1 MYRAL
6 FLIMAS
12 LALHITVSARQP
24 KPAAPDPKAELF
36 QRLGGTAQDTAR
48 VHALYALA
56 DFHWRKEFIYDSVIS
71 YANRSFTLA
80 RQLKYE
86 KGYIEATTLLC
97 KAYSKYGEVDKAIS
111 LLPQVSKEEH
121 VHLLILIGESYLY
134 KPGLKKPVLDTAFGY
149 FTRALKAAEAIRS
162 ATWKHESLIALGKYH
177 FASDQLPKAKEAF
190 LTIIHDLQQTKEV
203 SKEAH
208 IWSELGKYM
217 PDTDSTFKDQMWAHG
232 NALTLY
238 RQLKD
243 TLNLIYVLQDIAAVN
258 MNHSNFDTAKAQIM
272 QVLEWRKQTGIK
284 NISANVYYMLGWI
297 NYATGD
303 IDEALKALL
312 IIEKDLRESN
322 SNTNPNLNLLIGL
335 IYAEDGQHQK
345 ALSYL
350 LDTKKARGY
359 YLYLI
364 GRKTAEQYIQLGQ
377 AEKALAYIKDFE
389 AKNPPENPDHQESI
403 AAAKGDI
410 YAALNR
416 PVQAA
421 QYYQEM
427 VALDKQAQEF
437 KAREMFPRPLS
448 VSGAEAYYKI
458 ARFYVKQHRYAAAAP
473 YVATAAKIN
482 AFSGNQFYVANN
494 RRDIRWLQYQV
505 DSAAGNYQAA
515 LEHHRQYT
523 ALNDSISNVVKS
535 RQFHQLQVQYET
547 EKKEQAILQKD
558 EEIKTLEQT
567 DRLQQ
572 ANVRQAHFIRN
583 ISITATLL
591 LLALA
596 GLLYRQYRQKQRANQ
611 LVTIQN
617 TQLQRLLKEKE
628 WLLKEVHHRVKNNLH
643 TVICLLESQA
653 AFLENDALKAIESSQ
668 HRIYAMSLIHQK
680 LYQVEDVK
688 TIEMNQ
694 YLPEFVQY
702 LKDSFGIT
710 DKIYFRTEVE
720 PVSLDI
726 SVAIP
731 IGLILNEAV
740 TNSIKYAFPGNRKG
754 TIEVIM
760 YHEAGEIVLEIAD
773 NGIGIDK
780 NIKDQTLN
788 SLGVELMKGLS
799 EDINGR
805 IDFTSDEGTKITV
818 RFAAASPFY
827 SHLPGEKE
835 EMMPA

>member
-6 FLIMAS
+6 FLFMAS
-12 LALHITVSARQP
+12 LALHITVAARQP
-24 KPAAPDPKAELF
+24 KPAVSNPKAALL
-36 QRLGGTAQDTAR
+36 QRLAGTAQDTAR
-48 VHALYALA
+48 VHALYALG
-56 DFHWRKEFIYDSVIS
+56 DFHWRFEVNFDSVAS
-71 YANRSFTLA
+71 YSNQAFMLA

-86 KGYIEATTLLC
+86 KGYNEAATLLC
-97 KAYSKYGEVDKAIS
+97 KAYTRNNDFDKAKS
-111 LLPQVSKEEH
+111 LLPQMNKEERI
-121 VHLLILIGESYLY
+121 HLLILVGEGYLY
-134 KPGLKKPVLDTAFGY
+134 LPGLKKPTLDSAFNY
-149 FTRALKAAEAIRS
+149 FTQALRAAEAIGS
-162 ATWKHESLIALGKYH
+162 TPWKHESLIALGKYY
-177 FASDQLPKAKEAF
+177 FSSDQLPKGKEAF
-190 LTIIHDLQQTKEV
+190 LTIIRDFQQTKEIE
-203 SKEAH
+203 KEAH

-232 NALTLY
+232 NALKMYY
-238 RQLKD
+238 RLKD
-243 TLNLIYVLQDIAAVN
+243 TSNLISVLQDISAIN
-258 MNHSNFDTAKAQIM
+258 MYHSHFDSAKAQMI
-272 QVLEWRKQTGIK
+272 QVLEWRKLRGNKKAYSNT
-284 NISANVYYMLGWI
+284 YMLGWLS
-297 NYATGD
+297 YATGD
-303 IDEALKALL
+303 LDEALKWLL
-312 IIEKDLRESN
+312 ITEKNAAEYNIINETNIN
-322 SNTNPNLNLLIGL
+322 SLLGL
-335 IYAEDGQHQK
+335 IYAEDGQHEK
-345 ALSYL
+345 ALSYFL
-350 LDTKKARGY
+350 NTPNATGYNLYFVAR
-359 YLYLI
+359 
-364 GRKTAEQYIQLGQ
+364 KVAEQYIQLRQ
-377 AEKALAYIKDFE
+377 TEKALTYLKDFE
-389 AKNPPENPDHQESI
+389 AKHPPKNPDHEESL

-410 YAALNR
+410 YTALNR
-416 PVQAA
+416 PAEA
-421 QYYQEM
+421 EKHFLEM
-427 VALDKQAQEF
+427 VALDKQAQQYRG
-437 KAREMFPRPLS
+437 REMFPRPLS

-458 ARFYVKQHRYAAAAP
+458 ARFYVNQQRYTAAAP
-473 YVATAAKIN
+473 YLASAAKIN
-482 AFSGNQFYVANN
+482 AFSGNQFYIANN

-523 ALNDSISNVVKS
+523 ALNDSISNVVKT
-535 RQFHQLQVQYET
+535 RQLHQLQVQYET
-547 EKKEQAILQKD
+547 EKKEQSILQKD

-567 DRLQQ
+567 DLLRQ

-583 ISITATLL
+583 ISVAATLL
-591 LLALA
+591 LLAL
-596 GLLYRQYRQKQRANQ
+596 GVLLYRQYRQKQRASQ
-611 LVTIQN
+611 LVAMQN
-617 TQLQRLLKEKE
+617 KQLQHLLKEKE

-688 TIEMNQ
+688 TIEMNY

-720 PVSLDI
+720 PVSLDV
-726 SVAIP
+726 SVAVP
-731 IGLILNEAV
+731 IALILNEAV

-754 TIEVIM
+754 TIDVIM

-827 SHLPGEKE
+827 PALTIGKE
-835 EMMPA
+835 EVMSA